1 MVVSSTS
8 SRVALERRLVAET
21 CERCLGL
28 RRRRCRRRVYRWVCE
43 GVADGRVVV
52 SLGLGGGVDGVGVF
66 GWSGVSFVVVE
77 YVVVSGF
84 LFTRKREGQLVMVV
98 VRREGKGLHEV
109 PA

>member
-1 MVVSSTS
+1 M
-8 SRVALERRLVAET
+8 
-21 CERCLGL
+21 
-28 RRRRCRRRVYRWVCE
+28 YRWVCE

-84 LFTRKREGQLVMVV
+84 LFN
-98 VRREGKGLHEV
+98 EV